1 MKKNTIITLLCWIF
15 KKKKFIFY
23 RSFCIFY
30 YNVYLMHLEVRTTL
44 LPDRKQLAVNLS
56 TDKYTQVAFEERLKL
71 DWRINFNAFIKF
83 MFNFQ

>member
-1 MKKNTIITLLCWIF
+1 MLDFL
-15 KKKKFIFY
+15 KKKFIFY

-30 YNVYLMHLEVRTTL
+30 YNVYLMHLEVHTTL
-44 LPDRKQLAVNLS
+44 LRDRKQLAVNLS

-71 DWRINFNAFIKF
+71 DWRININAFIKF

>member
-1 MKKNTIITLLCWIF
+1 
-15 KKKKFIFY
+15 
-23 RSFCIFY
+23 
-30 YNVYLMHLEVRTTL
+30 MHLEVRTTL